1 MEVICL
7 QDEAFYALIETV
19 VKRIIEREKIPENK
33 WINTVEAMK
42 LLGIK
47 SKATLQKLRDTGQIR
62 YTQHSKK
69 VILYDRDSIME
80 YLEKHT
86 KRKF

>member
-7 QDEAFYALIETV
+7 QDDAFYALIETV
-19 VKRIIEREKIPENK
+19 VKRIKESEKIQDDDFM
-33 WINTVEAMK
+33 NTVDAMT

-47 SKATLQKLRDTGQIR
+47 SKATLQKLRDNGSIDFS
-62 YTQHSKK
+62 QHSKK
-69 VILYDRDSIME
+69 VILYSRKSIIE
-80 YLEKHT
+80 YLKKHL